1 MKSLLIHND
10 NFCHNKNIFERHF
23 KFTGDITNFIKDR
36 LIETSGIDCFVIPI
50 SLSEN
55 YLEFLGIELAYHI
68 RLTKELKDL
77 RFVPIIFFGEE
88 TPYLISKLSTL
99 GRILY
104 TDGIYVTKGNN
115 IEELLRKKLNGT
127 TQEKIQE
134 QIEFSPPSNY
144 SSHHSVANEWSILRW
159 SKYLGIDSRDD
170 FKRLIERIGS
180 SLYYKYLLNK
190 YPIPLIEKGEI
201 RIEGNGK
208 VLLIDDEYKKGW
220 KIIFKEIFKSGDFKF
235 EVLEQNF
242 EMSKDEIVNS
252 AIRKTEEF
260 DPDIVLLDFRLHT
273 SEFYDTEIDKF
284 ISVEILRK
292 IKVLNPG
299 IQIVIFTASNKVW
312 SLQKLESLGADGFI
326 LKESPEFNHD
336 NKFTRENIK
345 SFRTTIENSLCKKYL
360 KEMYSNKNEIIEK
373 LNNLRKDKQINK
385 DFQKEMQ
392 NLIKLSFQVLTKQQT
407 NEVYSIAFINL
418 FNSIELI
425 ANEYINEKEPVNKND
440 KYLYNFYDG
449 TPVNYY
455 KWEGSYVSKGRL
467 KRDNKTFQLP
477 SYMKIINYA
486 KEKTSMED
494 YDIYKIENL
503 VALRN
508 DYIHQNLVNG
518 SPVRIEKANIEELF
532 KYVYQLIMEIKV

>member
-1 MKSLLIHND
+1 
-10 NFCHNKNIFERHF
+10 
-23 KFTGDITNFIKDR
+23 
-36 LIETSGIDCFVIPI
+36 
-50 SLSEN
+50 
-55 YLEFLGIELAYHI
+55 LG
-68 RLTKELKDL
+68 
-77 RFVPIIFFGEE
+77 V
-88 TPYLISKLSTL
+88 
-99 GRILY
+99 
-104 TDGIYVTKGNN
+104 
-115 IEELLRKKLNGT
+115 
-127 TQEKIQE
+127 
-134 QIEFSPPSNY
+134 
-144 SSHHSVANEWSILRW
+144 
-159 SKYLGIDSRDD
+159 DSRDD

-284 ISVEILRK
+284 TSVEILRK

-299 IQIVIFTASNKVW
+299 IQVVIFTASNKVW
-312 SLQKLESLGADGFI
+312 SLHKLESLGADGFI

-360 KEMYSNKNEIIEK
+360 KEMYSNKNKIIEK

-407 NEVYSIAFINL
+407 NGVYSIAFINL